1 MTNQADRQYPLA
13 LELAWFIRLRWIAG
27 TSVALSG
34 VLDHFV
40 LHWHSW
46 SGRVFWLGV
55 IILLYNVALLASLN
69 GRRQSKG
76 GSLLRLA
83 VAQMLPDLV
92 CLALLTG
99 WTGGLH
105 SPILGFFVFHMVFA
119 SLLLSRTLAYGSAAA
134 ATMLLVGSLA
144 WTGQIPGNHAE
155 ALVLIGFMLTLFMT
169 VALTN
174 HITRDLRRQRR
185 RLARQNKRI
194 RTMAKR
200 LWLNQR
206 AMIRQEK
213 IVAVGQMAAGIA
225 HEVMNPLAN
234 MDGLLQLAQHKPER
248 MNAEAISKL
257 REQIA
262 RINAIVQQMRSLV
275 HPADGQPQRWPLND
289 VVAQTIEMVRID
301 ARAKRLGMQTELAAD
316 VGAVLVRRQ
325 ALQQVLVN
333 LLLNSFDA
341 LAEVRQPKL
350 IVKTSRRERW
360 YVIEVIDN
368 GMGIKPE
375 HLNRVFE
382 PFFTTK
388 PVGKGT
394 GLGLSI
400 SYNLIQRLGGMID
413 VMSELGVGT
422 TMTVH
427 LPVPE
432 AEAAGAPAAA
442 ESTDRH

>member
-1 MTNQADRQYPLA
+1 MTKKADRQYALA

-27 TSVALSG
+27 AAVALSG
-34 VLDHFV
+34 ALDRFV
-40 LHWHSW
+40 LRWHAMSAQ
-46 SGRVFWLGV
+46 VFFLGV
-55 IILLYNVALLASLN
+55 IILLYNAALLWSLKAQ
-69 GRRQSKG
+69 RPLKRSH
-76 GSLLRLA
+76 LLRLA
-83 VAQMLPDLV
+83 VAQILLDLV

-99 WTGGLH
+99 WTSGLR

-119 SLLLSRTLAYGSAAA
+119 SLLLPQALAYGSAVAA
-134 ATMLLVGSLA
+134 IGLLAGSLA
-144 WTGQIPGNHAE
+144 WNGQIPSTHADTLI
-155 ALVLIGFMLTLFMT
+155 LVGFGLTLLMT
-169 VALTN
+169 VGLTN
-174 HITRDLRRQRR
+174 HITRDLRQQRR
-185 RLARQNKRI
+185 RLARQNKRM
-194 RTMAKR
+194 RAMARR

-213 IVAVGQMAAGIA
+213 IVALGQMAAGVA

-234 MDGLLQLAQHKPER
+234 MDGLLQLALHKPER

-275 HPADGQPQRWPLND
+275 HPAEGQPQRLPLND
-289 VVAQTIEMVRID
+289 VVAQSIEMVRID
-301 ARAKRLGMQTELAAD
+301 SRAKRLGIQADLAPN
-316 VGAVLVRRQ
+316 VGPVLIRPQ

-333 LLLNSFDA
+333 LLLNSLDA
-341 LAEVRQPKL
+341 LADVRQPTL
-350 IVKTSRRERW
+350 VVKTSRSDRW

-368 GMGIKPE
+368 GIGIKPE

-413 VMSELGVGT
+413 VTSQLGVGT
-422 TMTVH
+422 TLTIH

-432 AEAAGAPAAA
+432 AETAATPA
-442 ESTDRH
+442 ESAERG

>member
-1 MTNQADRQYPLA
+1 MTKQADRQYPLA

-27 TSVALSG
+27 TVVAVSG
-34 VLDHFV
+34 ALDRFV
-40 LHWHSW
+40 LHWHSM
-46 SGRVFWLGV
+46 SVQVFFLGV
-55 IILLYNVALLASLN
+55 IILVYNAALLASLKAEWQPKR
-69 GRRQSKG
+69 GY
-76 GSLLRLA
+76 LLRLA
-83 VAQMLPDLV
+83 AAQMLLDLV

-99 WTGGLH
+99 WTTGLH

-119 SLLLSRTLAYGSAAA
+119 SLLLPRTLAYGSALAA
-134 ATMLLVGSLA
+134 IGLLAGSLA
-144 WTGQIPGNHAE
+144 WTGQIPSTHGE
-155 ALVLIGFMLTLFMT
+155 TLIFSGFSFTLLMT

-185 RLARQNKRI
+185 RLARQNKRM
-194 RTMAKR
+194 RTMARR

-213 IVAVGQMAAGIA
+213 IVALGQMAAGIA
-225 HEVMNPLAN
+225 HEVTNPLAN
-234 MDGLLQLAQHKPER
+234 MDGLLQLTQHKPER

-275 HPADGQPQRWPLND
+275 HPADGQQQRLPLND

-301 ARAKRLGMQTELAAD
+301 SRAKRLGIQADLAGD
-316 VGAVLVRRQ
+316 VGAVIIRPQ

-333 LLLNSFDA
+333 LLLNSLDA

-350 IVKTSRRERW
+350 VVKTSRRERW

-368 GMGIKPE
+368 GVGIKPE

-413 VMSELGVGT
+413 VSSQLGVGT
-422 TMTVH
+422 TLTIH
-427 LPVPE
+427 LPVPK
-432 AEAAGAPAAA
+432 AEPAAA
-442 ESTDRH
+442 PAESTEGH

>member
-1 MTNQADRQYPLA
+1 MTKQADRQYALA

-27 TSVALSG
+27 SAVALSG
-34 VLDHFV
+34 ALDFFF
-40 LHWHSW
+40 LHWHAMSAQ
-46 SGRVFWLGV
+46 VLCLGL
-55 IILLYNVALLASLN
+55 IILFYNAALLWSL
-69 GRRQSKG
+69 REQRQLKRVH
-76 GSLLRLA
+76 LRRLA
-83 VAQMLPDLV
+83 VAQIFLDLV

-99 WTGGLH
+99 WTSGLR

-119 SLLLSRTLAYGSAAA
+119 SLLLPQMLAYGSAVAA
-134 ATMLLVGSLA
+134 IGLLAGSLA
-144 WTGQIPGNHAE
+144 WTGQIPSTHADTLI
-155 ALVLIGFMLTLFMT
+155 LVGFSLTLLMT
-169 VALTN
+169 VGLTN

-185 RLARQNKRI
+185 RLARQNKRM
-194 RTMAKR
+194 RAMARR

-213 IVAVGQMAAGIA
+213 IVALGQMAAGVA

-234 MDGLLQLAQHKPER
+234 MDGLLQLAQHKPDR

-262 RINAIVQQMRSLV
+262 RINAIVQQMRSLI
-275 HPADGQPQRWPLND
+275 HPAEGQPQRLPLND
-289 VVAQTIEMVRID
+289 VVAQSIEMVRID
-301 ARAKRLGMQTELAAD
+301 SRAKRFGIQADLAPN
-316 VGAVLVRRQ
+316 VGAVLIRPQ

-333 LLLNSFDA
+333 LLLNSLDA
-341 LAEVRQPKL
+341 LADVRQPSL
-350 IVKTSRRERW
+350 VVKTSRSDRW

-368 GMGIKPE
+368 GIGIKPE

-413 VMSELGVGT
+413 VTSQLGVGT
-422 TMTVH
+422 TLTIH
-427 LPVPE
+427 LPVPQ
-432 AEAAGAPAAA
+432 AEPAATPA
-442 ESTDRH
+442 ESAERG

>member
-1 MTNQADRQYPLA
+1 MTKQSDRQYALA

-27 TSVALSG
+27 SAVALSG
-34 VLDHFV
+34 ALDRFF
-40 LHWHSW
+40 LHWHAMSTQ
-46 SGRVFWLGV
+46 VLFLGMIV
-55 IILLYNVALLASLN
+55 LFYNAALLWSLRDERQLK
-69 GRRQSKG
+69 RRH
-76 GSLLRLA
+76 LLRLA
-83 VAQMLPDLV
+83 VAQILLDLI

-99 WTGGLH
+99 WTSGLR

-119 SLLLSRTLAYGSAAA
+119 SLLLPRKLAYGSALAA
-134 ATMLLVGSLA
+134 IGLLAGSLA
-144 WTGQIPGNHAE
+144 WTGQIPSTHAE
-155 ALVLIGFMLTLFMT
+155 MLILVGFSLTLLMT

-194 RTMAKR
+194 RAMARR
-200 LWLNQR
+200 LWLSQR
-206 AMIRQEK
+206 AMVRQEK
-213 IVAVGQMAAGIA
+213 IVALGQMAASVA

-248 MNAEAISKL
+248 MNADAISKL

-275 HPADGQPQRWPLND
+275 HPADGQQQRLPLND
-289 VVAQTIEMVRID
+289 VVAQSIEMVRID
-301 ARAKRLGMQTELAAD
+301 SRAKRLGIQANLAPN
-316 VGAVLVRRQ
+316 VGAVLIRPQ

-333 LLLNSFDA
+333 LLLNSLDA
-341 LAEVRQPKL
+341 LAEVRQPTL
-350 IVKTSRRERW
+350 VVKTSRSDRW

-368 GMGIKPE
+368 GSGIKPE

-413 VMSELGVGT
+413 VTSQLGIGT
-422 TMTVH
+422 KLTIH

-432 AEAAGAPAAA
+432 TEPALTPA
-442 ESTDRH
+442 ESGERP